1 MLLYLNLL
9 LGSCGIGLR
18 GCSHQ
23 LARLPLGQANDLGL
37 LLLLLLLQLLLLL
50 VLLQPLLLQKYL
62 LLLF

>member
-1 MLLYLNLL
+1 MLLNLNLL

-23 LARLPLGQANDLGL
+23 LARLPLGQTNNMRL
-37 LLLLLLLQLLLLL
+37 LLLLLLRLLLLL
-50 VLLQPLLLQKYL
+50 MLLQSLLLQKYL